1 MISAAIPLNEDARL
15 KDLYSY
21 DILDSELEDDFDE
34 LLEIAASI
42 YNCPISAITFID
54 ENRQWFKSKRGF
66 DVGETPRDVS
76 FCAHTILENKAFIV
90 KDVLKD
96 ERFFDNPAAEEL
108 NVRFYAGVP
117 IVSEKGFHLGAVCI
131 IDHKPKELTVEEA
144 SVLTILSN
152 QVSKLLELRRKNKL
166 LLQQLEAQAK
176 NEKIL
181 LSKTL
186 QKHEKEKIDIST
198 QLHENIA
205 QNLAATNFYLELA
218 KDSKSS
224 HDLIDESKKT
234 ISTAVK
240 QLRQLSTNIAPTT
253 LANLS
258 IKYLVEDQLSTFRK
272 KHDFEIEFNF
282 GGEEFVDNSISIC
295 VYRTIEEQLDNIVRH
310 AEAGTVIIN
319 LEVTDRMVFLS
330 IRDDGK
336 GFKYEN
342 FSRGSGLNNVL
353 ARVENL
359 KGHAQ
364 IRSELDEG
372 SELTVRIPVKINK

>member
-21 DILDSELEDDFDE
+21 DILDSEIDQDFDE

-54 ENRQWFKSKRGF
+54 EDRQWFKSKRGF
-66 DVGETPRDVS
+66 DNSETPRNVS
-76 FCAHTILENKAFIV
+76 FCAHTILENKALIV

-96 ERFFDNPAAEEL
+96 ERFYDNPTSEEL
-108 NVRFYAGVP
+108 KIRFYAGVP
-117 IVSEKGFHLGAVCI
+117 IVSEKGFNLGAVCI
-131 IDHKPKELTVEEA
+131 IDHKPKELTVDEA

-166 LLQQLEAQAK
+166 LLKQMEEQAK
-176 NEKIL
+176 KEKVL
-181 LSKTL
+181 LNKTL
-186 QKHEKEKIDIST
+186 QKHDNEKIDIST

-240 QLRQLSTNIAPTT
+240 QLRQLSTHIAPTT

-272 KHDFEIEFNF
+272 KHPLEIEFNF
-282 GGEEFVDNSISIC
+282 WGEEFVDNNISIC
-295 VYRTIEEQLDNIVRH
+295 VYRSIEEQLDNIIRH
-310 AEAGTVIIN
+310 ADANTIVVN
-319 LEVTDRMVFLS
+319 LEVTERMVFLS
-330 IRDDGK
+330 VKDDGK
-336 GFKYEN
+336 GFRYEN

-353 ARVENL
+353 ARVESL

-364 IRSELDEG
+364 IRSELEEG
-372 SELTVRIPVKINK
+372 SELTVRIPVKKI

>member
-21 DILDSELEDDFDE
+21 DILDSEIEGDFDD
-34 LLEIAASI
+34 LLEVAASI

-66 DVGETPRDVS
+66 NDSETPRDVS
-76 FCAHTILENKAFIV
+76 FCAHTILQKKAFIV
-90 KDVLKD
+90 RDILAD
-96 ERFFDNPAAEEL
+96 ERFSDNPVAESL

-117 IVSEKGFHLGAVCI
+117 IVSENGNNLGAVCV
-131 IDHKPKELTVEEA
+131 IDQKPRELSDEQM

-152 QVSKLLELRRKNKL
+152 QISKLLELRRKNKL
-166 LLQQLEAQAK
+166 LLKQMEEQAK
-176 NEKIL
+176 KEKVL
-181 LSKTL
+181 LNKTL

-198 QLHENIA
+198 QLHEHIA

-218 KDSKSS
+218 KDSKSR

-258 IKYLVEDQLSTFRK
+258 LKYLVEDQLSTFKK
-272 KHDFEIEFNF
+272 KHLLDVEFYF
-282 GGEEFVDNSISIC
+282 GGEEFVDTSISIC
-295 VYRTIEEQLDNIVRH
+295 VYRSIEEQLDNIIRH
-310 AEAGTVIIN
+310 AEANTVIVD

-330 IRDDGK
+330 VKDDGK
-336 GFKYEN
+336 GFRYEN
-342 FSRGSGLNNVL
+342 FTKGSGFNSVL
-353 ARVENL
+353 ARVESL

-364 IRSELDEG
+364 IRSEPGEG
-372 SELTVRIPVKINK
+372 SELTVRIPVKK

>member
-1 MISAAIPLNEDARL
+1 MSAAIPLNEDARL

-21 DILDSELEDDFDE
+21 DILDSETEEDFDE

-54 ENRQWFKSKRGF
+54 ENRQWFKSKKGF
-66 DVGETPRDVS
+66 TVSETPREFS

-90 KDVLKD
+90 NDIRND
-96 ERFFDNPAAEEL
+96 ARFFGNPLSEQF
-108 NVRFYAGVP
+108 NMRFYAGVP
-117 IVSEKGFHLGAVCI
+117 IVSERGFHLGAVCVL
-131 IDHKPKELTVEEA
+131 DHKPKELTAEEV
-144 SVLTILSN
+144 SVLKILSH

-166 LLQQLEAQAK
+166 LLKKLEEDAQR
-176 NEKIL
+176 EKVL
-181 LSKTL
+181 LNKTL
-186 QKHEKEKIDIST
+186 QKHENEKIDIST

-218 KDSKSS
+218 KDSKSR

-240 QLRQLSTNIAPTT
+240 QLRKLSTHIAPTT

-258 IKYLVEDQLSTFRK
+258 IKYLVEDQLSNFRK
-272 KHDFEIEFNF
+272 KHPYEIEFNF

-295 VYRTIEEQLDNIVRH
+295 VYRSIEEQLDNVVRH
-310 AEAGTVIIN
+310 AEANKIVVN
-319 LEVTDRMVFLS
+319 LEVTERMVFLS
-330 IRDDGK
+330 VKDDGK
-336 GFKYEN
+336 GFRYEN
-342 FSRGSGLNNVL
+342 FTKGSGLNNVL

-364 IRSELDEG
+364 IRSEPNEG
-372 SELTVRIPVKINK
+372 SELTVRIPVRKL

>member
-21 DILDSELEDDFDE
+21 DILDSEVDEDFDD

-54 ENRQWFKSKRGF
+54 KNRQWFKSKKGF
-66 DVGETPRDVS
+66 DNSETSRDVS

-90 KDVLKD
+90 KDVLND
-96 ERFFDNPAAEEL
+96 ERFYDNPSAEEL
-108 NVRFYAGVP
+108 KIRFYAGVP

-166 LLQQLEAQAK
+166 LLKQMEDQSRK
-176 NEKIL
+176 EKVL

-186 QKHEKEKIDIST
+186 QRHENEKIDIST

-240 QLRQLSTNIAPTT
+240 QLRQLSTHIAPTT

-272 KHDFEIEFNF
+272 KHPFDIEFNF

-295 VYRTIEEQLDNIVRH
+295 VYRSIEEQLDNIVRH
-310 AEAGTVIIN
+310 AEANTIVVN

-330 IRDDGK
+330 VKDDGK
-336 GFKYEN
+336 GFRYEN

-353 ARVENL
+353 ARVESL

-364 IRSELDEG
+364 IRSEPEVG
-372 SELTVRIPVKINK
+372 SELTVRVPIKKI

>member
-21 DILDSELEDDFDE
+21 DILDSEMEDDFDE

-54 ENRQWFKSKRGF
+54 EDRQWFKSKKGF
-66 DVGETPRDVS
+66 DVSETPRDVS
-76 FCAHTILENKAFIV
+76 FCSHTILEKKAFIV
-90 KDVLKD
+90 RDVLED
-96 ERFFDNPAAEEL
+96 ERFSDNPVAEGL
-108 NVRFYAGVP
+108 NIRFYAGVP
-117 IVSEKGFHLGAVCI
+117 IVSENGYNLGAVCV
-131 IDHKPKELTVEEA
+131 IDHKPKELSVEEA

-166 LLQQLEAQAK
+166 LLKQMEEQAK
-176 NEKIL
+176 KEKVL
-181 LSKTL
+181 LNKTL
-186 QKHEKEKIDIST
+186 QKHDKEKIEIST

-258 IKYLVEDQLSTFRK
+258 LKYLVEDQLSTFRK
-272 KHDFEIEFNF
+272 KHPLDVEFNF
-282 GGEEFVDNSISIC
+282 GGEEFVDNNISIC
-295 VYRTIEEQLDNIVRH
+295 VYRSIEEQLDNIVRH
-310 AEAGTVIIN
+310 ADANTIIVN
-319 LEVTDRMVFLS
+319 LEVTERMVFLS
-330 IRDDGK
+330 VKDDGK
-336 GFKYEN
+336 GFRYEN

-353 ARVENL
+353 ARVESL

-364 IRSELDEG
+364 IRSELEEG
-372 SELTVRIPVKINK
+372 SELTVRIPIKK

>member
-21 DILDSELEDDFDE
+21 DILDSEIDQDFDE

-54 ENRQWFKSKRGF
+54 EDRQWFKSKRGF
-66 DVGETPRDVS
+66 DNSETPRNVS
-76 FCAHTILENKAFIV
+76 FCAHTILENKALIV

-96 ERFFDNPAAEEL
+96 ERFYDNPTSEEL
-108 NVRFYAGVP
+108 KIRFYAGVP
-117 IVSEKGFHLGAVCI
+117 IVSEKGFNLGAVCI
-131 IDHKPKELTVEEA
+131 IDHKPKELTVDEA

-166 LLQQLEAQAK
+166 LLKQMEEQAK
-176 NEKIL
+176 KEKVL
-181 LSKTL
+181 LNKTL
-186 QKHEKEKIDIST
+186 QKHDNEKIDIST

-218 KDSKSS
+218 KDSKSRN
-224 HDLIDESKKT
+224 DLIDESKKT

-240 QLRQLSTNIAPTT
+240 QLRQISTNIAPTS

-258 IKYLVEDQLSTFRK
+258 LKYLVEDQLSTFRK
-272 KHDFEIEFNF
+272 KHLLDIEFNF

-295 VYRTIEEQLDNIVRH
+295 VYRSIEEQLDNIVRH
-310 AEAGTVIIN
+310 AEAGMIIVN

-330 IRDDGK
+330 VKDDGK

-342 FSRGSGLNNVL
+342 FTRGSGLNNVL
-353 ARVENL
+353 ARVESL

-364 IRSELDEG
+364 IRSVLGEG
-372 SELTVRIPVKINK
+372 SELTVRIPIRKI

>member
-54 ENRQWFKSKRGF
+54 EHRQWFKSKRGF
-66 DVGETPRDVS
+66 ENSETSRDVS
-76 FCAHTILENKAFIV
+76 FCAHTILEKKPFIIR
-90 KDVLKD
+90 DVLKD
-96 ERFFDNPAAEEL
+96 ERFSDNPVAEDL
-108 NVRFYAGVP
+108 NMRFYAGVP
-117 IVSEKGFHLGAVCI
+117 IVSENGFNLGAVCV
-131 IDHKPKELTVEEA
+131 IDHKPKDLSVEDA
-144 SVLTILSN
+144 SVLAVLSN

-166 LLQQLEAQAK
+166 LLKQMEEQARLEK
-176 NEKIL
+176 VL
-181 LSKTL
+181 LNKTL
-186 QKHEKEKIDIST
+186 QKHEKEKIEIST

-272 KHDFEIEFNF
+272 KHILDIEFNF
-282 GGEEFVDNSISIC
+282 GGEEFVDNNISIC
-295 VYRTIEEQLDNIVRH
+295 VYRTIEEQLDNIIRH
-310 AEAGTVIIN
+310 ADATSVVVN
-319 LEVTDRMVFLS
+319 LEVTNRMVFLS
-330 IRDDGK
+330 VKDDGK
-336 GFKYEN
+336 GFRYEN

-353 ARVENL
+353 ARVESL

-364 IRSELDEG
+364 IRSELEEG
-372 SELTVRIPVKINK
+372 SELTVRIPVKK

>member
-1 MISAAIPLNEDARL
+1 MISPAIPLNEDARL
-15 KDLYSY
+15 NDLYSY
-21 DILDSELEDDFDE
+21 DILDTETEQDFDE
-34 LLEIAASI
+34 LLQIAANI

-66 DVGETPRDVS
+66 DVSETPRNIS
-76 FCAHTILENKAFIV
+76 FCGHTILENKAFIV

-96 ERFFDNPAAEEL
+96 ERFKDNPAATDL

-117 IVSEKGFHLGAVCI
+117 IVSESGFHLGAVCV
-131 IDHKPKELTVEEA
+131 IDDKPKEFTVEEV

-166 LLQQLEAQAK
+166 LVKQMEHQATI
-176 NEKIL
+176 EKKL
-181 LSKTL
+181 LGKTL
-186 QKHEKEKIDIST
+186 QKHEDEKRDIST
-198 QLHENIA
+198 QLHEDIA

-240 QLRQLSTNIAPTT
+240 QLRKLSTTIAPTT

-258 IKYLVEDQLSTFRK
+258 TKYLIEDQLSSFRK
-272 KHDFEIEFNF
+272 KHGLEIEYNF
-282 GGEEFVDNSISIC
+282 GGEEFVETSISIC
-295 VYRTIEEQLDNIVRH
+295 IYRTIEEQLDNIVRH
-310 AEAGTVIIN
+310 ADASSVTVE
-319 LEVTDRMVFLS
+319 LEVAERMVFLS
-330 IRDDGK
+330 IKDNGK
-336 GFKYEN
+336 GFRYEN
-342 FSRGSGLNNVL
+342 FSRGSGLNAVL

-359 KGHAQ
+359 KGQAQ
-364 IRSELDEG
+364 IRSELEEG
-372 SELTVRIPVKINK
+372 SELMVRIPIRKN

>member
-21 DILDSELEDDFDE
+21 DILDSDVEGDFDD

-66 DVGETPRDVS
+66 DISETSRDIS

-90 KDVLKD
+90 KDVSKD
-96 ERFFDNPAAEEL
+96 KRFINNPVAESL
-108 NVRFYAGVP
+108 DMRFYAGVP
-117 IVSEKGFHLGAVCI
+117 IISEKGFHLGAVCVL
-131 IDHKPKELTVEEA
+131 DHNPKELTVEEA

-166 LLQQLEAQAK
+166 LVQQIEDQSK
-176 NEKIL
+176 KEKIL
-181 LSKTL
+181 LNKTL
-186 QKHEKEKIDIST
+186 QKHEKEKIEIST

-218 KDSKSS
+218 KDSKSR

-240 QLRQLSTNIAPTT
+240 QLRQLSSSLSPATV
-253 LANLS
+253 ANLS
-258 IKYLVEDQLSTFRK
+258 IKYLVEDQLSNFKK
-272 KHDFEIEFNF
+272 KHPLDIEFNF
-282 GGEEFVDNSISIC
+282 GGEEFVDNNISVC
-295 VYRTIEEQLDNIVRH
+295 VFRSIEEQLDNIIRH
-310 AEAGTVIIN
+310 ADANTIVVN

-330 IRDDGK
+330 VKDDGK

-342 FSRGSGLNNVL
+342 FSKGSGLNNVL
-353 ARVENL
+353 ARVESL

-364 IRSELDEG
+364 IRSEPDEG
-372 SELTVRIPVKINK
+372 SELTVRIPNRKK

>member
-21 DILDSELEDDFDE
+21 DILDSEMDEDFDD

-54 ENRQWFKSKRGF
+54 ENRQWFKSKKGF
-66 DVGETPRDVS
+66 DVSETPRDVS

-96 ERFFDNPAAEEL
+96 ERFFDNPSSEEL

-166 LLQQLEAQAK
+166 LLKQMEEQAK
-176 NEKIL
+176 KEKVL
-181 LSKTL
+181 LNKTL
-186 QKHEKEKIDIST
+186 QRHEKEKIDIST

-218 KDSKSS
+218 KDSKSRS
-224 HDLIDESKKT
+224 DLIDESKKT

-240 QLRQLSTNIAPTT
+240 QLRQISTNIAPTA

-258 IKYLVEDQLSTFRK
+258 LKYLVEDQLSTFRK
-272 KHDFEIEFNF
+272 KNVLDIEFNF

-295 VYRTIEEQLDNIVRH
+295 VYRSIEEQLDNIVRH
-310 AEAGTVIIN
+310 AEAAMIIVN

-330 IRDDGK
+330 VKDDGK

-353 ARVENL
+353 ARVESL

-364 IRSELDEG
+364 IRSEPGEG
-372 SELTVRIPVKINK
+372 SELTVRIPVKKI